1 MCRSD
6 PAAPTPHIST
16 TVYITSCHR
25 HCFNIFI
32 GPTRLNKTRPRTFS
46 RFVTDIKTQK
56 TTLEILAL
64 SLYEKS
70 MYLIG
75 EVKQRRVRSTFGWV
89 AAGNP
94 SSTGH
99 YLYIFVIIQKL
110 LTKNMIRTLPD
121 MRLVSGPRK
130 QMLERPHELGS

>member
-1 MCRSD
+1 M
-6 PAAPTPHIST
+6 
-16 TVYITSCHR
+16 
-25 HCFNIFI
+25 
-32 GPTRLNKTRPRTFS
+32 
-46 RFVTDIKTQK
+46 
-56 TTLEILAL
+56 EILAL

-70 MYLIG
+70 MYSIG

-94 SSTGH
+94 PSTGH

-121 MRLVSGPRK
+121 MPLVSGPRK

>member
-56 TTLEILAL
+56 TTMEILAL

-70 MYLIG
+70 MYSIG

-110 LTKNMIRTLPD
+110 LTKNMIRTDVHL
-121 MRLVSGPRK
+121 LSGPRR
-130 QMLERPHELGS
+130 QMLERPYELGS

>member
-1 MCRSD
+1 M
-6 PAAPTPHIST
+6 
-16 TVYITSCHR
+16 
-25 HCFNIFI
+25 
-32 GPTRLNKTRPRTFS
+32 
-46 RFVTDIKTQK
+46 
-56 TTLEILAL
+56 EILAL

-70 MYLIG
+70 MYSIG

-94 SSTGH
+94 PGH